1 MKCLEQTLLYLA
13 ADEGETTALRVAQN
27 LQLSLETIMEAGNRT
42 EIDIA
47 GNLLR
52 RVNRALKEIV
62 DGTLVELVRLGDKDA
77 VNNEVLRRA
86 GLTVYHTEEKE
97 EETEPL

>member
-13 ADEGETTALRVAQN
+13 ADEGNDTALRVATN
-27 LQLSLETIMEAGNRT
+27 LQLSLETILEAGNISER
-42 EIDIA
+42 DMA

-52 RVNRALKEIV
+52 RVNRAIKSIL
-62 DGTLVELVRLGDKDA
+62 DGTLVKLVQAGDKDA

-86 GLTVYHTEEKE
+86 GLAIYNSE
-97 EETEPL
+97 EETESL